1 METKIRKVSRREFF
15 KVSALAGAMAL
26 TVPKALVGTA
36 YAQAVKKAK
45 NPNKLTEE
53 EKAHVPKIE
62 VPPIAE
68 DGSTVPINVTVDHPM
83 TKRTTTSRASR
94 SWRTRT
100 RDRSGRENTTS
111 PRRTGRPTSPPR
123 PGSRRASRSSR
134 SPSAAN
140 TRKWMGSA
148 DIKVTIGGCREE
160 ERFLGKGADR
170 LCQDGRRSNPR
181 DR

>member
-83 TKRTTTSRASR
+83 TKDHYIKSIEILAYKDPIGPKGKYNLT
-94 SWRTRT
+94 
-100 RDRSGRENTTS
+100 
-111 PRRTGRPTSPPR
+111 P
-123 PGSRRASRSSR
+123 
-134 SPSAAN
+134 AN
-140 TRKWMGSA
+140 GKAYISTQARIQESQPIIAIAECSQHGKWMGSA
-148 DIKVTIGGCREE
+148 DIKVTVGGC
-160 ERFLGKGADR
+160 
-170 LCQDGRRSNPR
+170 
-181 DR
+181 